1 MYRLF
6 FTPEWFNGFDLV
18 FETIG
23 LVIALLIAFYSYK
36 VFRFSKEN
44 KFAYFSLAFV
54 LVALGLGFKM
64 FTSSVLYFFPIRES
78 VAIVLKPMLG
88 GGLSF
93 ADLFYRAAFF
103 LQMSTMLG
111 AWLLI
116 FFISQ
121 KSRERLKKYHEVSQ
135 IALFMY
141 LILLTSIVANFK
153 YFIFYLTSAVI
164 LGMTVLNYY
173 KNYLNSKKNKNA
185 FRVML
190 SFLFILL
197 SNIIFVFV
205 FLYDKLYVVGEI
217 VMLIGFLLLL
227 ATYRRIIKKWLVLE
241 DLV

>member
-23 LVIALLIAFYSYK
+23 LIIALMIAFYSYK
-36 VFRFSKEN
+36 IFRFSKEN
-44 KFAYFSLAFV
+44 KFVYFSLAFV

-64 FTSSVLYFFPIRES
+64 FTSSVLYFFPLRES
-78 VAIVLKPMLG
+78 VAIVLKPVMG
-88 GGLSF
+88 GGLTL

-103 LQMSTMLG
+103 MQMSVMLS

-121 KSRERLKKYHEVSQ
+121 KSRERLKKYHEISQ
-135 IALFMY
+135 IALFIY
-141 LILLTSIVANFK
+141 LILLISIVANFR

-173 KNYLNSKKNKNA
+173 KNYLNSKRNKNS

-190 SFLFILL
+190 SFLFILF
-197 SNIIFVFV
+197 SNNIFIFVSF
-205 FLYDKLYVVGEI
+205 YDKLYIVGEVI
-217 VMLIGFLLLL
+217 MLIGFLLLL
-227 ATYRRIIKKWLVLE
+227 STYRRITKK
-241 DLV
+241 